1 MTEPLDE
8 DICRDDCTSGCHAT
22 DCEHHGHATRAT
34 LPVPGAGV
42 TAEPLTDTLDV
53 EQARRCVVQAS
64 TYIANNNL
72 VAAQEELAVALA
84 ASAAPTPDHE
94 PWCYR
99 RHAGDCVDGRDPEMD
114 YEMRDRM
121 LAIASSNLA
130 ARAARPP
137 SDCACG
143 WPGCSGQ
150 CHTGTSCP
158 CHPMTTDSQW
168 GGKRLYQCP
177 GCWSWGIWPNPVDG
191 DNECECGERLMC
203 VDLREYALRKALA
216 ALAATR
222 EETP

>member
-1 MTEPLDE
+1 VTKPLLAPDWFAQAVSRASRQVTGFPRPNASE
-8 DICRDDCTSGCHAT
+8 LFADALWDDLR
-22 DCEHHGHATRAT
+22 ATRAT
-34 LPVPGAGV
+34 
-42 TAEPLTDTLDV
+42 
-53 EQARRCVVQAS
+53 
-64 TYIANNNL
+64 
-72 VAAQEELAVALA
+72 
-84 ASAAPTPDHE
+84 
-94 PWCYR
+94 
-99 RHAGDCVDGRDPEMD
+99 RDPEMD

-203 VDLREYALRKALA
+203 VDLREYALREALA

-222 EETP
+222 EEMP